1 MAHLS
6 VNEPYMQKPER
17 SGYEKLVVLVAKAY
31 LILLPIRMIAPLL
44 FLQDYLGV
52 TANYFDLV
60 LHLMGLILIVLGSR
74 GVIQIGK
81 DKTSRLFHYF
91 VLMIVWFNL
100 SSVVMAIVM
109 QSVHGNIGNES
120 AFSGIAGMLVYFTQY
135 VFIVFYNKEIF
146 RYITKEEIIGLLNKL
161 VLFLFI
167 LGYFQ
172 IAVMVSGGLF
182 ASLYDKLDIL
192 DIVRNSEKLPKLCLT
207 GSEGASA
214 GTLIG
219 TFVFPFIMAKVF
231 VQRKWLK
238 NIIFLL
244 AWLPVVYFTYSST
257 AYILIAIDILV
268 FCLFYMIKV
277 KRGID
282 SIVMGLLFS
291 IGLIAVLLFP
301 VSFANLLPSDVGE
314 KVEYLLTEKATDKA
328 NGSTVS
334 RLVPLYVNWGA
345 FMEYPI
351 LGVGNGNQGYFYE
364 KYFPEFAWN
373 VAGSDASVFLERSR
387 GGISNGGVFIP
398 SLLSGYGIV
407 GVIWILIYIMK
418 CLRHVK
424 SNRNKLG
431 LFYYMFH
438 ISWIA
443 ILVTGLQGDFVGNYY
458 LWFLLSIPF
467 MAYTKTNQTTRI
479 QVEK

>member
-1 MAHLS
+1 
-6 VNEPYMQKPER
+6 MQTVSPATLHNQHYSKNSYVR
-17 SGYEKLVVLVAKAY
+17 LTILLAKAY
-31 LILLPIRMIAPLL
+31 LLLLPIRMIAPLL
-44 FLQDYLGV
+44 FLQNYFGAS
-52 TANYFDLV
+52 ANYFDLV
-60 LHLMGLILIVLGSR
+60 LHIMGLALIVVGSR

-81 DKTSRLFHYF
+81 DRTSKLFHYL

-109 QSVHGNIGNES
+109 QSIHGNIGNES
-120 AFSGIAGMLVYFTQY
+120 AFRGIAGMLVYFTQY

-146 RYITKEEIIGLLNKL
+146 RYITTEEIIDLLNKL
-161 VLFLFI
+161 VWFLFI

-182 ASLYDKLDIL
+182 ASLYDKLDIM

-219 TFVFPFIMAKVF
+219 TFVFPFIMAKIF
-231 VQRKWLK
+231 VQRKVLK

-244 AWLPVVYFTYSST
+244 AWLPVVYFTFSST
-257 AYILIAIDILV
+257 AYILVAIDILV
-268 FCLFYMIKV
+268 FCLLYMIKV
-277 KRGID
+277 KREMN
-282 SIVMGLLFS
+282 SIVIGLLFS
-291 IGLIAVLLFP
+291 SGLIVVLLFP
-301 VSFANLLPSDVGE
+301 ISFASFLPSDVGE
-314 KVEYLLTEKATDKA
+314 KVEYLLTEKASDKA

-373 VAGSDASVFLERSR
+373 VAGSDVSVFLERSR
-387 GGISNGGVFIP
+387 GGISNGGGVHTIF
-398 SLLSGYGIV
+398 
-407 GVIWILIYIMK
+407 VIWI
-418 CLRHVK
+418 RD
-424 SNRNKLG
+424 
-431 LFYYMFH
+431 
-438 ISWIA
+438 SWS
-443 ILVTGLQGDFVGNYY
+443 Y
-458 LWFLLSIPF
+458 LDTDIHHEVFTP
-467 MAYTKTNQTTRI
+467 R
-479 QVEK
+479 